1 VAFVPRRGASY
12 YVDRAGGFAR
22 RADKGRT
29 YVVQPN
35 GGVERASARVQ
46 PGARVVVPEV
56 PADEVKTNWAAILS
70 GVATIL
76 TSALTIV
83 LVVQRL

>member
-1 VAFVPRRGASY
+1 
-12 YVDRAGGFAR
+12 
-22 RADKGRT
+22 
-29 YVVQPN
+29 VVQPN
-35 GGVERASARVQ
+35 GGVERAGARPE
-46 PGARVVVPEV
+46 PGARVVVPLV
-56 PADEVKTNWAAILS
+56 PADEEKTNWAGILG